1 MAKATSLSRIGS
13 LPKDRGNLIFC
24 NRKRLPTKMQTAA
37 RKEHVNFS
45 SQNISLSPVMAGDR
59 LRRLNS
65 SIKEHQSMLG
75 KLKSVVNVLKE
86 HDSTLFQS
94 NGLILKQGE
103 EFAHDFNVKQIK
115 CV

>member
-1 MAKATSLSRIGS
+1 MRKNGESDQPFKNRFTAERSRQ
-13 LPKDRGNLIFC
+13 LDL
-24 NRKRLPTKMQTAA
+24 LPTKMQTAA

-45 SQNISLSPVMAGDR
+45 SQNIGLSPVMAGDR

-75 KLKSVVNVLKE
+75 KLKRVVNVLKE